1 MTQETFF
8 SRQPEW
14 ERCQRLVSGLEKLR
28 DGGSSLMHAHLP
40 IDVLQ
45 MVFHRLL
52 GDMATR
58 SNGFVTQPMQNQID
72 DLFFSSIS
80 VAKLY
85 QRTTRPSAS
94 RCGKTSD
101 VEPTVHAIGSAATI
115 LKIKR
120 LTRFARATPGADP
133 ATKVIRMDAV
143 AYGTIL
149 QFLSRLAE
157 IFQDLAVDK
166 FDLPCRIRGR
176 HKPRNAVDDQ
186 A

>member
-120 LTRFARATPGADP
+120 LTSFARDSRRRSCEEGHPDGRRRLWPNSSIPQSSCRNIPGF
-133 ATKVIRMDAV
+133 
-143 AYGTIL
+143 G
-149 QFLSRLAE
+149 
-157 IFQDLAVDK
+157 
-166 FDLPCRIRGR
+166 G
-176 HKPRNAVDDQ
+176 
-186 A
+186 